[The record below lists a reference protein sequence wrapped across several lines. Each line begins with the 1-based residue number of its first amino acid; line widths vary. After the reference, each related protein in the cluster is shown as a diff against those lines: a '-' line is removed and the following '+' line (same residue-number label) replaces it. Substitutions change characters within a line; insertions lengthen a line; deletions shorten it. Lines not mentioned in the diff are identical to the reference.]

1 MDNAQS
7 MTHFAPHPH
16 LITAITLAA
25 LLVAAPTRAENEP
38 VLAAAELV
46 MPALLTGPGYRI
58 EPQVQVTGYQ
68 ARFVLHT
75 DWGPLEAESAE
86 MLAIRISEIPAM
98 DAVFTAEVS
107 GLVARS
113 AQDAAMAPV
122 RAVGQVVSN
131 PISSLVGAP
140 LGAVRFF
147 GETVTKWGR
156 RAKRLGDRID
166 ERISHDGDPYRDPEG
181 PLGATRPEV
190 EAGERAWWEKP
201 RRELVRAVRGEI
213 SYRRSR
219 LELAEHLGID
229 PYTSNPILNERLDR
243 LAWMTSTGAFAT
255 RQLVSVATA
264 GFGEALG
271 YTQDIERLV
280 LREAPENLAERNHDV
295 LSLHCSDE
303 DLLEAFIG
311 HRVFTPTLQTAFSEE
326 LAALR
331 PRSGCEALLETA
343 LMAGNEVEAR
353 FVLNALRLI
362 RHYGGETAPG
372 GQVRAHGTTLAYLT
386 PENEFLLP
394 LPVDLLSWTPR
405 IEAWFD
411 RAQLSGQANP
421 TVLVSGRISDKAQ
434 RELTRRNWN
443 QVAHV
448 PYPGAPPYTASP
460 SAPAGMAPR

>member
-1 MDNAQS
+1 M
-7 MTHFAPHPH
+7 
-16 LITAITLAA
+16 LLALPA
-25 LLVAAPTRAENEP
+25 HAEEEPT
-38 VLAAAELV
+38 LAAAELV
-46 MPALLTGPGYRI
+46 MPALLTGPGYRV

-98 DAVFTAEVS
+98 DAVFTTEVT

-113 AQDAAMAPV
+113 AQGAAMAPV
-122 RAVGQVVSN
+122 HAVGRVVTN
-131 PISSLVGAP
+131 PIDSLIGLPV
-140 LGAVRFF
+140 GAVRFF
-147 GETVTKWGR
+147 GESVTKWGR

-166 ERISHDGDPYRDPEG
+166 ESISHDGDPYRDPEG
-181 PLGATRPEV
+181 PMGATRVQV
-190 EAGERAWWEKP
+190 ERGERAWWEKP
-201 RRELVRAVRGEI
+201 RRELMRAVRGEI

-243 LAWMTSTGAFAT
+243 LAWLTSTGAFAT

-264 GFGEALG
+264 GFAETLG
-271 YTQDIERLV
+271 YTRDVERLV
-280 LREAPENLAERNHDV
+280 LREAPEDLAQRNHDV
-295 LSLHCSDE
+295 LSMHCADE
-303 DLLEAFIG
+303 DLLEEFIG

-326 LAALR
+326 LSALR

-343 LMAGNEVEAR
+343 LMAGSEVEAR
-353 FVLNALRLI
+353 FVLNALRLV
-362 RHYGGETAPG
+362 RHYGGEQARG
-372 GQVRAHGTTLAYLT
+372 GDVRAHGATLAYLT
-386 PENEFLLP
+386 PGNEFLLP
-394 LPVDLLSWTPR
+394 LPVDVLSWTPR

-411 RAQLSGQANP
+411 RAQLSGHSNP

-434 RELTRRNWN
+434 RQLTRRDWN

-448 PYPGAPPYTASP
+448 PYPGAPPYPASP
-460 SAPAGMAPR
+460 SAPAGLAPR

>member
-1 MDNAQS
+1 MPALDPLS
-7 MTHFAPHPH
+7 HRFG
-16 LITAITLAA
+16 AIILAMLLA
-25 LLVAAPTRAENEP
+25 LPAHAEDEPT
-38 VLAAAELV
+38 LAAAELV
-46 MPALLTGPGYRI
+46 MPALLTGPGYRV

-98 DAVFTAEVS
+98 DAVFTTEVS

-122 RAVGQVVSN
+122 RAVTRVVTS
-131 PISSLVGAP
+131 PLDSLVGLP
-140 LGAVRFF
+140 VGAVRFF
-147 GETVTKWGR
+147 GESVSKWGR

-166 ERISHDGDPYRDPEG
+166 EHISHDGDPYREPEG
-181 PLGATRPEV
+181 PMGATRPEV
-190 EAGERAWWEKP
+190 DPGERAWWEKP

-219 LELAEHLGID
+219 LELAQHLGID

-243 LAWMTSTGAFAT
+243 LAWLTSTGAFAT

-264 GFGEALG
+264 GFAESLG
-271 YTQDIERLV
+271 YTQDVERLV
-280 LREAPENLAERNHDV
+280 LREVPESLAQRNHDV
-295 LSLHCSDE
+295 LSQHCSDE
-303 DLLEAFIG
+303 DLLEEFIG
-311 HRVFTPTLQTAFSEE
+311 HRAFTPTLQTAFSEE

-331 PRSGCEALLETA
+331 PQSGCEALLETA
-343 LMAGNEVEAR
+343 LMAGSEVEAR
-353 FVLNALRLI
+353 FVLNALRLV
-362 RHYGGETAPG
+362 RHYGGDAAPG
-372 GQVRAHGTTLAYLT
+372 GQVRAHGASLAYLT
-386 PENEFLLP
+386 TQGEFLLP

-411 RAQLSGQANP
+411 RAQLSGHANP

-434 RELTRRNWN
+434 RELTRRDWN

-448 PYPGAPPYTASP
+448 PYPGAPPYPVSP

>member
-1 MDNAQS
+1 
-7 MTHFAPHPH
+7 MTAHPR
-16 LITAITLAA
+16 LPVLAGALLLAA
-25 LLVAAPTRAENEP
+25 LLLPGPTRAESEP
-38 VLAAAELV
+38 VLPAAELV
-46 MPALLTGPGYRI
+46 LPALLTGPGYRV

-98 DAVFTAEVS
+98 DAVFTAEIS
-107 GLVARS
+107 ALVARS

-122 RAVGQVVSN
+122 RAVTQVVTN
-131 PISSLVGAP
+131 PLDSLVGLP
-140 LGAVRFF
+140 VGAVRFF

-181 PLGATRPEV
+181 PLGATRPEA
-190 EAGERAWWEKP
+190 EAGGRAWWEKP

-219 LELAEHLGID
+219 LELAERLGID

-243 LAWMTSTGAFAT
+243 LAWLTSSGAFAT

-271 YTQDIERLV
+271 YTQDVERLV
-280 LREAPENLAERNHDV
+280 LREQPEDLAARNHDV

-303 DLLEAFIG
+303 DLLEDFIR
-311 HRVFTPTLQTAFSEE
+311 HRTFTPTLQTAFAEE

-331 PRSGCEALLETA
+331 PRTGCEALLETA
-343 LMAGNEVEAR
+343 LMARSEVEAR

-362 RHYGGETAPG
+362 RHYGGDAAPG
-372 GQVRAHGTTLAYLT
+372 GHVRAHGATLAYLT
-386 PENEFLLP
+386 PANEFLLP
-394 LPVDLLSWTPR
+394 LPVDVLSWTPR

-411 RAQLSGQANP
+411 RAQLSGHADP

-434 RELTRRNWN
+434 RELTRRNWS

-448 PYPGAPPYTASP
+448 PYPGAPPYPASP